1 MRTVKLNKTT
11 IKDLDNKKPDIC
23 YLLENDLATI
33 NSCNELFETLE
44 NECSIDFYEEA
55 GEYLGNQGYQGYKI
69 IYEED
74 TIEDMI
80 NDLFKSYMN
89 KNKIKNLKENIN
101 NYTEEEQIKIFNE
114 HKKEQK
120 IIMYQLLDALEQLDK
135 ETIMEGL
142 KEYEFIK

>member
-1 MRTVKLNKTT
+1 MRKELNKTT
-11 IKDLDNKKPDIC
+11 IKELDNKKPDIC
-23 YLLENDLATI
+23 YLLKNDLATI

-44 NECSIDFYEEA
+44 NECSICIYEEA
-55 GEYLGNQGYQGYKI
+55 GEYLGNHGYKI

-74 TIEDMI
+74 TVEDMI

-89 KNKIKNLKENIN
+89 KNKIENIN
-101 NYTEEEQIKIFNE
+101 SYTEEEQIKIFNK
-114 HKKEQK
+114 HRKEQK

-135 ETIMEGL
+135 EMIMDGL

>member
-1 MRTVKLNKTT
+1 MRTVKLNKAT

-23 YLLENDLATI
+23 CLLENDLATI

-44 NECSIDFYEEA
+44 NECSIDIYDEA
-55 GEYLGNQGYQGYKI
+55 SEYLGIRGYKI
-69 IYEED
+69 ISEEE
-74 TIEDMI
+74 TINDMI
-80 NDLFKSYMN
+80 DGLFKSYMN
-89 KNKIKNLKENIN
+89 KNKIKPLKENIN

-135 ETIMEGL
+135 KMILEGL

>member
-44 NECSIDFYEEA
+44 NCSIDFYEEVD
-55 GEYLGNQGYQGYKI
+55 EYLGNKGYKI

-89 KNKIKNLKENIN
+89 KNKIKHLKENIN
-101 NYTEEEQIKIFNE
+101 SYTEEEQIKIFNE
-114 HKKEQK
+114 HRKEQK

-135 ETIMEGL
+135 EMIMEGL

>member
-55 GEYLGNQGYQGYKI
+55 GEYLGNKGYKI

-89 KNKIKNLKENIN
+89 KNKIKHLKENIN
-101 NYTEEEQIKIFNE
+101 SYTEEEQIKIFNE
-114 HKKEQK
+114 HRKEQK

-135 ETIMEGL
+135 EMIMEGL

>member
-1 MRTVKLNKTT
+1 MRTVKLNKAT

-44 NECSIDFYEEA
+44 NECSIDIYDEA
-55 GEYLGNQGYQGYKI
+55 SEYLGNQGYKI
-69 IYEED
+69 ISEEE
-74 TIEDMI
+74 TINDMI
-80 NDLFKSYMN
+80 DDLFKS
-89 KNKIKNLKENIN
+89 KNKIKHLKENIN

-135 ETIMEGL
+135 DLVMEVL
-142 KEYEFIK
+142 KEYEYIK

>member
-55 GEYLGNQGYQGYKI
+55 GEYLGNKGYKI

-89 KNKIKNLKENIN
+89 KNKIKHLKENIN
-101 NYTEEEQIKIFNE
+101 SYTEEEQIKIFNE
-114 HKKEQK
+114 HRKGQE

-135 ETIMEGL
+135 NLVQEEL
-142 KEYEFIK
+142 KYYGYIK

>member
-1 MRTVKLNKTT
+1 MRTVKLNKAT
-11 IKDLDNKKPDIC
+11 IKDLDNKKPNIC

-44 NECSIDFYEEA
+44 NECSIDIYDEA
-55 GEYLGNQGYQGYKI
+55 SEYLGNKGYKI
-69 IYEED
+69 ISEED
-74 TIEDMI
+74 TIDDMI
-80 NDLFKSYMN
+80 DDLFKSYMN
-89 KNKIKNLKENIN
+89 KNKIKHLKENIN

-135 ETIMEGL
+135 DLVKEMI

>member
-1 MRTVKLNKTT
+1 MRTVKLNKAT

-44 NECSIDFYEEA
+44 NECSIDIYDEA
-55 GEYLGNQGYQGYKI
+55 KASEYLGNKGYKI

-74 TIEDMI
+74 TINNMI
-80 NDLFKSYMN
+80 DDLFKSYMN
-89 KNKIKNLKENIN
+89 KNKIKHLKENIN

-114 HKKEQK
+114 HKKKQK

-135 ETIMEGL
+135 KMIVEGL

>member
-1 MRTVKLNKTT
+1 MREIKLNKAT

-44 NECSIDFYEEA
+44 NECSIDFYDEVS
-55 GEYLGNQGYQGYKI
+55 EYLGNQGYKI
-69 IYEED
+69 ISEED
-74 TIEDMI
+74 TIDDMI
-80 NDLFKSYMN
+80 NDLFNSCKG
-89 KNKIKNLKENIN
+89 KIKNLKENIN
-101 NYTEEEQIKIFNE
+101 SYTEEEQIKIFNE
-114 HKKEQK
+114 HRKEQK

-135 ETIMEGL
+135 EMIMDGL

>member
-11 IKDLDNKKPDIC
+11 ITDLNNKKPDIC
-23 YLLENDLATI
+23 YLLENDLANI

-55 GEYLGNQGYQGYKI
+55 GEYLGNQGYKI

-89 KNKIKNLKENIN
+89 KNKIKHLKENIN
-101 NYTEEEQIKIFNE
+101 SYTEEEQIKIYNE
-114 HKKEQK
+114 HRKEQK
-120 IIMYQLLDALEQLDK
+120 IIMYKLLDALEQLDK
-135 ETIMEGL
+135 GMIMEGL

>member
-1 MRTVKLNKTT
+1 MRTVKLNKAT

-44 NECSIDFYEEA
+44 NECSIDIYDEA
-55 GEYLGNQGYQGYKI
+55 SEYLGNKGYKI
-69 IYEED
+69 ISEED
-74 TIEDMI
+74 TINDMI
-80 NDLFKSYMN
+80 DDLFKSYMN
-89 KNKIKNLKENIN
+89 KNKIKHLKENIN

-135 ETIMEGL
+135 EMIMDGL
-142 KEYEFIK
+142 KYYGYIK

>member
-11 IKDLDNKKPDIC
+11 VKELNNKKPDIC

-55 GEYLGNQGYQGYKI
+55 GEYLGNKGYKI

-89 KNKIKNLKENIN
+89 KNKIKHLKENIN

-114 HKKEQK
+114 HRKGQE

-135 ETIMEGL
+135 EMIMEGL

>member
-1 MRTVKLNKTT
+1 MRTVKLNKAT

-44 NECSIDFYEEA
+44 NECSIDIYDEA
-55 GEYLGNQGYQGYKI
+55 SEYLGNQGYKI
-69 IYEED
+69 ISEED
-74 TIEDMI
+74 TIDDMI
-80 NDLFKSYMN
+80 DDLFKSYMN
-89 KNKIKNLKENIN
+89 KNKIKHLKENIN

-135 ETIMEGL
+135 DL
-142 KEYEFIK
+142 VKEMIKKYEFIK

>member
-1 MRTVKLNKTT
+1 MRTVKLNKST

-44 NECSIDFYEEA
+44 NECSIDIYEEA
-55 GEYLGNQGYQGYKI
+55 SEYLGNQGYKI
-69 IYEED
+69 IYEEYTLND
-74 TIEDMI
+74 IIEE
-80 NDLFKSYMN
+80 LFKSYTN
-89 KNKIKNLKENIN
+89 KNKIKHLKENIN

-114 HKKEQK
+114 NRKEQK

-135 ETIMEGL
+135 ELIREGL
-142 KEYEFIK
+142 KEYEFI

>member
-1 MRTVKLNKTT
+1 MREIKLNKTT

-23 YLLENDLATI
+23 YLLENDLTTI

-44 NECSIDFYEEA
+44 NEYCIDIYGEA
-55 GEYLGNQGYQGYKI
+55 SEYLGNRGYKI
-69 IYEED
+69 ISEED
-74 TIEDMI
+74 TIDGI
-80 NDLFKSYMN
+80 IDDLFKSYMN

-120 IIMYQLLDALEQLDK
+120 IIMYQLLNALEKLDK
-135 ETIMEGL
+135 KMILEGL